1 MSEQTRPLS
10 IKILCIIGF
19 IGIGL
24 SALGILFGIAQY
36 EMMAEALAEQGAS
49 SWYVENFVAIGIF
62 FSIVGLISYLGLW
75 QMKKWGAYT
84 YFGMTTASQI
94 ITIEAGIW
102 QIFSLIL
109 PAIII
114 FFAFKNLS
122 KMT

>member
-75 QMKKWGAYT
+75 QMKKWGVYT
-84 YFGMTTASQI
+84 YFGMTAASQI
-94 ITIEAGIW
+94 IAIEAGIW
-102 QIFSLIL
+102 NIFSLIL

-114 FFAFKNLS
+114 FFAFKNLL